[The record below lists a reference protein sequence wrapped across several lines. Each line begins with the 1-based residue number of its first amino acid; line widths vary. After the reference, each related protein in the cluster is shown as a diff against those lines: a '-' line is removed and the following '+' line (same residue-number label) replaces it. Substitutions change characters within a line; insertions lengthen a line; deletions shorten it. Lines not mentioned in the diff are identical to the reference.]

1 MNFPTWM
8 HSSANLPRYIHF
20 PNYDREIRLHSHSP
34 ARIKQASTKREKFPS
49 PVNPD
54 KNQPK
59 MLRERGTISTPV
71 YRIGSPIRER
81 KARLDYKLHE
91 CNKNISKYIVQSS
104 FTTDESEHLYPSPPS
119 LLSRMESKML
129 IRINSPRPIIN
140 IHYRGNGQHRY
151 RSQISTSD

>member
-1 MNFPTWM
+1 MSRKMNFPTWM

-34 ARIKQASTKREKFPS
+34 ARIKQASTKREKFPR
-49 PVNPD
+49 PVNLYFWI
-54 KNQPK
+54 KISQ
-59 MLRERGTISTPV
+59 RCYERGERYLHPFT
-71 YRIGSPIRER
+71 GSDPQYE
-81 KARLDYKLHE
+81 KEKLDYKLHE

-104 FTTDESEHLYPSPPS
+104 FTTDESEHLYPS

-140 IHYRGNGQHRY
+140 IHYRGNG
-151 RSQISTSD
+151 